1 MSLDPMQLG
10 SAVLLGIA
18 VATLL
23 WALRGRVS
31 SRWRR
36 DNAWVASKLY
46 QFSPEPRDPKPY
58 VIGMYLAIFGS
69 FFVLLFLTLNPYL
82 AAALMILVAFAP
94 RYFVNRAWEKRRK
107 KVDEQLPA
115 AVTQMANGVG
125 SGMTLVQAIDRL
137 AERSPDPIRTEFR
150 IISNQWKMGA
160 DLIQSIEEAKRRLEL
175 PNFSLFSS
183 ALSINQQMGGNVVTT
198 LDRLG
203 SSLESIHEM
212 QQEIMSA
219 TAEGRMSIKVL
230 AAAPAIMLFLIAFI
244 DFGAVVLVFT
254 EPFGRILLGI
264 AGLLTAAGVLW
275 AWKIV
280 NADI

>member
-1 MSLDPMQLG
+1 
-10 SAVLLGIA
+10 
-18 VATLL
+18 
-23 WALRGRVS
+23 
-31 SRWRR
+31 
-36 DNAWVASKLY
+36 
-46 QFSPEPRDPKPY
+46 
-58 VIGMYLAIFGS
+58 
-69 FFVLLFLTLNPYL
+69 
-82 AAALMILVAFAP
+82 
-94 RYFVNRAWEKRRK
+94 
-107 KVDEQLPA
+107 
-115 AVTQMANGVG
+115 
-125 SGMTLVQAIDRL
+125 MTLVQAIDRL

-183 ALSINQQMGGNVVTT
+183 ALSINQQMGGNVVAT

-212 QQEIMSA
+212 QHEIMSA

-244 DFGAVVLVFT
+244 DFEAVIMVFT

-264 AGLLTAAGVLW
+264 AGMLTAAGVLW